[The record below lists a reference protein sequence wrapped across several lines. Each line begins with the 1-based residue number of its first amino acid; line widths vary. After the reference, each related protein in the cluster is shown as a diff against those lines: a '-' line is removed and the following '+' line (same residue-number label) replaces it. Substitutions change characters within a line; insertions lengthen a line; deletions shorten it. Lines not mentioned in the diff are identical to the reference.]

1 MRMIY
6 YLSLLLTDFFVEA
19 EYIVVQLMRDC
30 YNKIRSNKNRVIER
44 LLDWAIIYDMILSL
58 LLFHCL
64 NIDVSINK

>member
-1 MRMIY
+1 MIY